1 MTTDKTTCGYIAIV
15 GRPNVGKSTLLNNLL
30 GRKISITSRKPQTTR
45 HRILGIKTLD
55 TLQMIFVD
63 TPGLHQENK
72 TLINRYMNRTATH
85 ALLGVDCVLWVIDA
99 TRWTDDDE
107 MVKEKLAHVTCP
119 ILLVVNKVDKLATPD
134 SIFPLVED
142 LTQRFPH
149 VVIVPVSAKK
159 EWQLEELLKVIQK
172 HLPENPFF
180 FAKEQITDRTEHF
193 LLAEFIREKLVRC
206 LGQELP
212 YATMV
217 AIDSFVKQKRVW
229 HVHATIWV
237 EKDGQKGIVIGRGG
251 ETLKKIGQQARIM
264 MEKFFDQKVF
274 LQLWVKVKESWSED
288 ERILQSLLS

>member
-1 MTTDKTTCGYIAIV
+1 MTTDKTACGYIAII

-45 HRILGIKTLD
+45 HRILGIKTID
-55 TLQMIFVD
+55 AVQMIFVD
-63 TPGLHQENK
+63 TPGLHQGNK
-72 TLINRYMNRTATH
+72 TLLNRYMNRTAVH
-85 ALLGVDCVLWVIDA
+85 ALAGVDCVVWVIDA
-99 TRWTDDDE
+99 THWTEDDDI
-107 MVKEKLAHVTCP
+107 VKQKLEHISCP
-119 ILLVVNKVDKLATPD
+119 ILLVVNKIDKLAEPD
-134 SIFPLVED
+134 LILPLVED
-142 LTQRFPH
+142 LNKRFPH
-149 VVIVPVSAKK
+149 LVIIPVSAKK
-159 EWQLEELLKVIQK
+159 EWQLEELLKVIK
-172 HLPENPFF
+172 THLPESPFF
-180 FAKEQITDRTEHF
+180 FEKEQITDRSEHF

-229 HVHATIWV
+229 HVRATIWV
-237 EKDGQKGIVIGRGG
+237 EKDGQKGIVIGHGG

-274 LQLWVKVKESWSED
+274 LQLWVKVKDSWSED